1 MQRIFEN
8 KRSWRVQFLLWLFAA
23 VTAGFA
29 LMAMYGFMTGH
40 EGNLVVGSVLSPIG
54 LVAALGMEFY
64 ARRYVT
70 LIDYAAGKARVTT
83 RSLTGAHVH
92 EGAADIG
99 PLRKLLGIAAAGEAA
114 VSAVETQHFMLKLTP
129 PGKTFIV
136 DVTADP
142 QIRDRIAHALGVT

>member
-1 MQRIFEN
+1 M
-8 KRSWRVQFLLWLFAA
+8 QFLLWLFAL

-29 LMAMYGFMTGH
+29 VMALHGLVTGH
-40 EGNLVVGSVLSPIG
+40 EGNLIVGSVLAPIG
-54 LVAALGMEFY
+54 LVAVLGMEFY
-64 ARRYVT
+64 ALRYVT
-70 LIDYAAGKARVTT
+70 LIDYANGKARVTT

-99 PLRKLLGIAAAGEAA
+99 PLRKLLGITVAGEAA

-142 QIRDRIAHALGVT
+142 QIRRRIAHALGVA